1 MHLGPLIRRYR
12 KEKKLTLKAV
22 AKKAGVSEGF
32 LSQVENNV
40 NSPSVETLMK
50 ICSSIGFNAGDL
62 LNQIEKQETLTV
74 IRKQDWSEVDFPR
87 TGFTTRRFF
96 SPEYRRVIDSA
107 ILVIEP
113 GKSIPA
119 RKGIKDG
126 QELLCIL
133 QGSLELVHGESKV
146 KMSKGDS
153 VHFWSAK
160 EQQEIIN
167 RNNERAVALWIG
179 TL

>member
-1 MHLGPLIRRYR
+1 MSYENRIGMRWISPVPVLQP
-12 KEKKLTLKAV
+12 
-22 AKKAGVSEGF
+22 GV
-32 LSQVENNV
+32 
-40 NSPSVETLMK
+40 
-50 ICSSIGFNAGDL
+50 
-62 LNQIEKQETLTV
+62 
-74 IRKQDWSEVDFPR
+74 
-87 TGFTTRRFF
+87 FF
-96 SPEYRRVIDSA
+96 SPEHRNVIDSA

-113 GKSIPA
+113 GRSIPA
-119 RKGIKDG
+119 RKGIKNG

-133 QGSLELVHGESKV
+133 QGSLELVHGESTV

-160 EQQEIIN
+160 EQQEINN